1 MKLWTI
7 SEITE
12 RFQIEVSLLQTLE
25 EEDIICPVLED
36 DSQTKLF
43 PDQEVEKLRI
53 AKVLI
58 EEMDVNLAGVEV
70 VLRMRNNMIDMR
82 RQFDIILDEI
92 AKKIQVY
99 TKNQS

>member
-12 RFQIEVSLLQTLE
+12 RFQIEVSLLQILE
-25 EEDIICPVLED
+25 EEDIICPILED

-43 PDQEVEKLRI
+43 PDKEVEKLRI